1 MDTSK
6 PVGAVM
12 TKLAVPR
19 SVAETVKLCAV
30 ETPLL
35 HELNPLKVDVETVA
49 TAEETAPLA
58 QVIML
63 LVNSVLEI
71 KSILPSAFM
80 SPKPSVK
87 AASVLA
93 LTGNILPLLND

>member
-1 MDTSK
+1 
-6 PVGAVM
+6 M
-12 TKLAVPR
+12 TKLSVPKP
-19 SVAETVKLCAV
+19 VAETVKLCAV

-63 LVNSVLEI
+63 VL
-71 KSILPSAFM
+71 
-80 SPKPSVK
+80 
-87 AASVLA
+87 
-93 LTGNILPLLND
+93 